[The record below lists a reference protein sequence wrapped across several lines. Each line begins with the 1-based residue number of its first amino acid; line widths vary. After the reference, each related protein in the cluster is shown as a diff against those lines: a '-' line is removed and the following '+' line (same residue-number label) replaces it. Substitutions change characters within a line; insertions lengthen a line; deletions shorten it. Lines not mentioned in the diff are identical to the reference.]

1 MKEVYAIQHSVT
13 KRVYVGVTC
22 NAEFRIKQHLH
33 KLLRGKHSNK
43 EMQRDFDKYGFR
55 YSFYIIE
62 RHVENDVA
70 FERERYWMNV
80 LGSNR
85 KDTGYNLSKCE
96 SPYEISKF
104 EKIEISFS
112 RGKLANKVCS

>member
-33 KLLRGKHSNK
+33 SLLRGQHPNK
-43 EMQRDFDKYGFR
+43 EMQHDFDNHGIH

-62 RHVENDVA
+62 REIENDVA
-70 FERERYWMNV
+70 FEREHYWMNV

-85 KDTGYNLSKCE
+85 KETGYNLSKCE
-96 SPYEISKF
+96 SPYEIMDF
-104 EKIEISFS
+104 EKIEISFL
-112 RGKLANKVCS
+112 RGKLADVVCG